1 MSSDYYRAKAD
12 EYDHGMDV
20 MFRTFGVDEREVREQ
35 MLALLRLTPETRLVE
50 TSCGT
55 GRDTVRLAERV
66 AALCATDLSP
76 EMLAICRDR
85 LDEAGVPRD
94 RVRLLVS
101 DATCLPLADASFD
114 AAYHF
119 GGLNEF
125 ADIPAAIQEMVRVV
139 RPGGRVVLG
148 DEGLGPW
155 LLDTEFGRILVN
167 TKSLY
172 RHQPPLH
179 LLPASARDVACRWI
193 IGGAFWVVDFTVG
206 EGEPFLD
213 IDAEFPGWRGGSH
226 RTRYFGR
233 LDGVDPALRQRVVDR
248 AAAEGLS
255 LTRWLEKALSEKLS
269 ERE

>member
-1 MSSDYYRAKAD
+1 MSSDYYGAKAN

-35 MLALLRLTPETRLVE
+35 MLSLLRLTPETRLVE

-76 EMLAICRDR
+76 EMLEICRDR
-85 LDEAGVPRD
+85 LNAAGVPPD

-101 DATCLPLADASFD
+101 DAMHLPLADASFD

-119 GGLNEF
+119 GGLDEF
-125 ADIPAAIQEMVRVV
+125 ADIARTIHEMVRVV
-139 RPGGRVVLG
+139 RPGGRVVFG

-155 LLDTEFGRILVN
+155 LLETEFGRVLVN

-179 LLPASARDVACRWI
+179 LLPPSAREVGCRWI
-193 IGGAFWVVDFTVG
+193 VGGAFWVVDFTVG

-226 RTRYFGR
+226 RTRYYGK
-233 LDGVDPALRQRVVDR
+233 LDGVAPALRQQAIE
-248 AAAEGLS
+248 AAAREGLS
-255 LTRWLEKALSEKLS
+255 LTRWLEKNLQEALSSK
-269 ERE
+269 

>member
-1 MSSDYYRAKAD
+1 MRSDYYRAKAD

-66 AALCATDLSP
+66 AALYATDLSP
-76 EMLAICRDR
+76 EMLAICRGR
-85 LDEAGVPRD
+85 LDEARVPRD

-101 DATCLPLADASFD
+101 DAMRLPLADASVD

-125 ADIPAAIQEMVRVV
+125 DDPARAIREMVRVV
-139 RPGGRVVLG
+139 RPGGRVVFG

-155 LLDTEFGRILVN
+155 LLDTEYGRILLN
-167 TKSLY
+167 SKPLY
-172 RHQPPLH
+172 RHQPPLAR
-179 LLPASARDVACRWI
+179 LPASARDVACRWI

-206 EGEPFLD
+206 DGEPFLD
-213 IDAEFPGWRGGSH
+213 LDVEFPGWRGGSH
-226 RTRYFGR
+226 RTRYYGR
-233 LDGVDPALRQRVVDR
+233 LDGVAPALRQQVIDR
-248 AAAEGLS
+248 AAAEGVS
-255 LTRWLEKALSEKLS
+255 LTAWLERTLREKLG
-269 ERE
+269 EP